1 MSIHE
6 ALGVDDQNCSGIN
19 GVAAGIV
26 IDNEDIKK
34 LGRVKL
40 KFPWLSDDNESNWAR
55 VATLMSGA
63 ERGSFFLPEVGDEVL
78 VAFDHG
84 NIDCPYVIGMLWN
97 SAAVPPQDNGDGEN
111 NIRTFKSRS
120 GHQLTFDDT
129 ADKTKLEL
137 VSGGLHTILLDDA
150 SSGPIVEITSAG
162 GNSIKMDDNAKTIT
176 IESGGNSILI
186 DATANAVSIESAV
199 QLSIKAT
206 SIEIE
211 GSASLALKSSG
222 PVTIEGMPIMIN

>member
-6 ALGVDDQNCSGIN
+6 ALGIDKEGCRGTN

-26 IDNEDIKK
+26 IDNKDEEK

-55 VATLMSGA
+55 VATLMGGG
-63 ERGSFFLPEVGDEVL
+63 EQGSFFLPEVGDEVL

-84 NIDCPYVIGMLWN
+84 NIDCPYVIGTLWN
-97 SAAVPPQDNGDGEN
+97 GKAKPPEDNGDGEN
-111 NIRTFKSRS
+111 NIRTIKTRS

-129 ADKTKLEL
+129 ADKSKLEL
-137 VSGGLHTILLDDA
+137 VSGGGHTVLLDDA
-150 SSGPIVEITSAG
+150 SSGPMVEITSAG

-186 DATANAVSIESAV
+186 DATANAVSIESSM

-222 PVTIEGMPIMIN
+222 PVTIEGMPVMIN